1 MLESDSF
8 DYSDAYIVAKGTII
22 IKGENN
28 RDKKIDLK
36 NILQNALCIIYMSKI
51 NKIFID
57 NAEDL
62 DADILMH
69 NLIEDSKNY
78 RKTTSS
84 LWIYYRNEPN
94 VSPDYNTDPMTNY
107 ASFEYQGSI
116 IGKTPNNNNNDY
128 DSDDNEKRCWD
139 CSVFK
144 IFKQVLENFRY
155 AID

>member
-36 NILQNALCIIYMSKI
+36 NILKNALCIICMSKI
-51 NKIFID
+51 NKILID

-62 DADILMH
+62 DADMLMH

-84 LWIYYRNEPN
+84 L
-94 VSPDYNTDPMTNY
+94 
-107 ASFEYQGSI
+107 
-116 IGKTPNNNNNDY
+116 
-128 DSDDNEKRCWD
+128 
-139 CSVFK
+139 
-144 IFKQVLENFRY
+144 
-155 AID
+155 

>member
-62 DADILMH
+62 DADILKH

-84 LWIYYRNEPN
+84 L
-94 VSPDYNTDPMTNY
+94 
-107 ASFEYQGSI
+107 
-116 IGKTPNNNNNDY
+116 
-128 DSDDNEKRCWD
+128 
-139 CSVFK
+139 
-144 IFKQVLENFRY
+144 
-155 AID
+155 